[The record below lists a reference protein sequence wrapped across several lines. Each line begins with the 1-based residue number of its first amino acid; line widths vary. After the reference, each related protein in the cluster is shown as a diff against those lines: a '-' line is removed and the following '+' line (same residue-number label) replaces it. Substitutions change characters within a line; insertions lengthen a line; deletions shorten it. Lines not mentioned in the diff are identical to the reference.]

1 MNGFG
6 QYIPLTATYELYR
19 ALGEPHTVRRFL
31 RAVRRSPHFVG
42 RPAPNLVEPL
52 DGTAPVGRNLYIFGD
67 ELTFAVGKVYF
78 AAHFNKN
85 YLKFAK
91 YFI

>member
-31 RAVRRSPHFVG
+31 RAVRRSPHFIE
-42 RPAPNLVEPL
+42 RPAPDLLEPPEN
-52 DGTAPVGRNLYIFGD
+52 TAPVGRNVYIFGD
-67 ELTFAVGKVYF
+67 ELTFVVGKVFYF
-78 AAHFNKN
+78 LLH
-85 YLKFAK
+85 
-91 YFI
+91 I